1 VADKINYTTEALKT
15 PGNLIYV
22 VLAGGLTLLTGSW
35 IVGAAAAVIEFAYL
49 AARSG
54 SRRFRRKVRRNLG
67 WQSGVTPKQLA
78 AHVSGLDNVRADRYQ
93 LFRRHVNDIVA
104 RAEQRELDEDPLIG
118 GVLANLQTLSASY
131 LSLLSADRDLSE
143 FAGATTG
150 EQLRQEI
157 VALDAKIAQGT
168 DAATIMA
175 LEQNRDLLAKRVQ
188 RYATIGERRARI
200 GAQLDL
206 MDSTVKS
213 LGDQFGELSSPTD
226 IAPQVDLV
234 LANMNDARLLTVE
247 LETSAVDEL
256 PASVLSA
263 QRSKG

>member
-1 VADKINYTTEALKT
+1 MAGKINYTTEALKA

-35 IVGAAAAVIEFAYL
+35 FVGAAVAAIEVAYL

-54 SRRFRRKVRRNLG
+54 SRAFRRKVRRNLG
-67 WQSGVTPKQLA
+67 WQSGVTPKLLA
-78 AHVSGLDNVRADRYQ
+78 ARVNTLDSARADRYQ

-104 RAEQRELDEDPLIG
+104 RAEQRGLDDDPLIG

-143 FAGATTG
+143 FAGATTA
-150 EQLRQEI
+150 EQLRQEV

-175 LEQNRDLLAKRVQ
+175 LEQNRDLLAKREQ
-188 RYATIGERRARI
+188 RYATIGERRTRI

-206 MDSTVKS
+206 MDSTAKS
-213 LGDQFGELSSPTD
+213 LRDQLGELSSPTD

-247 LETSAVDEL
+247 LETSVADEL
-256 PASVLSA
+256 PASIAST
-263 QRSKG
+263 QRSRG